1 LKSVE
6 SDFAVDSSGFS
17 TSRFVKWFNKKYGYE
32 SGNQEWVKV
41 HLMCGVNT
49 HVVTSA
55 EISGWMAHDTNYFK
69 PLVEATNQNFQIAEI
84 SADKGYLS
92 HDNVNPVN
100 QIHAKPYI
108 PFKTNTIKPF
118 GNSAWARMYHQY
130 MYHNERFMEHYH
142 KRSNVESVF
151 SMIKA
156 KFGDSIRSKSDS
168 GQVNE
173 VLCKVLDHNI
183 CVLIQS
189 IHELGIEPN
198 FESVNMNNIGV
209 N

>member
-1 LKSVE
+1 
-6 SDFAVDSSGFS
+6 
-17 TSRFVKWFNKKYGYE
+17 
-32 SGNQEWVKV
+32 
-41 HLMCGVNT
+41 MCGVNT

-55 EISGWMAHDTNYFK
+55 EISGWTAHDTNYFK
-69 PLVEATNQNFQIAEI
+69 PLVENTANYFDIKEI

-92 HDNVNPVN
+92 HDNVNLVN
-100 QIHAKPYI
+100 QLHAKPYI
-108 PFKTNTIKPF
+108 PFKQNSIESF
-118 GNSAWARMYHQY
+118 GNSAWARMHHQY
-130 MYHNERFMEHYH
+130 MYHNERFMQHYH

-173 VLCKVLDHNI
+173 VLCKVLCHNI

-189 IHELGIEPN
+189 IHELGIEPDFN
-198 FESVNMNNIGV
+198 SIGA